1 MMGQLLE
8 CLSSI
13 PLLLLKLCWRILNQN
28 WLREKVQRISQDMQ
42 VITHQFYQGVNF
54 ELILLWVYS
63 GVRF

>member
-13 PLLLLKLCWRILNQN
+13 PLLLSRLCWCILNQN